1 MNIII
6 GATELLAS
14 TPQTE
19 EQREL
24 TNTIQ
29 ASSRGLLGMI
39 NDISFLVCLPLV
51 HLSPHIRKKDRLYS
65 TLLYSY
71 SNFFL

>member
-6 GATELLAS
+6 GATELLTS
-14 TPQTE
+14 TKQSE
-19 EQREL
+19 EQVEL

-39 NDISFLVCLPLV
+39 NDIFFNFLLFVF
-51 HLSPHIRKKDRLYS
+51 
-65 TLLYSY
+65 
-71 SNFFL
+71 FFLTYNKYFGLFQA